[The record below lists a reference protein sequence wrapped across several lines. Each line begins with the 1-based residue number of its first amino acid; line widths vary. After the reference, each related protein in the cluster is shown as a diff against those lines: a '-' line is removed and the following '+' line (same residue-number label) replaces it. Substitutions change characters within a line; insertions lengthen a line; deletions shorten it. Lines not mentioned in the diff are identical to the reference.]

1 MNTFTALGIILVGIG
16 LLLITPFILIWSI
29 NGLFSLELAYSWEN
43 WLYVLIIKF
52 LTIKWEISKN

>member
-1 MNTFTALGIILVGIG
+1 MNTFTAVGIILVGIG
-16 LLLITPFILIWSI
+16 LLLITPFILIWAI

-52 LTIKWEISKN
+52 LTIKWEISKK

>member
-1 MNTFTALGIILVGIG
+1 MNTFTAVGIILVGIG
-16 LLLITPFILIWSI
+16 LLLITPFILIWAI

-52 LTIKWEISKN
+52 LTIKWEINKK